1 MHAVVEPALERN
13 TNWQVSTGRILL
25 VDDEIDLWW
34 DRDLA
39 ALAAAGHRVDT
50 AEDGEAG
57 WKALQ
62 TNDYDLLIT
71 DNKMPKLWGLE
82 LIKRL
87 RDHGM
92 TLPII
97 FASTLLPVIGAEH
110 RSHFQNVRL
119 VEKPVSASQLLATVE
134 KSRTGQ
140 EKTPANEVAW
150 LPEVY
155 KPIQLVQRGRHQ

>member
-1 MHAVVEPALERN
+1 MNALLDPAVERN
-13 TNWQVSTGRILL
+13 TNRNVSIRRILL

-34 DRDLA
+34 DRNLT
-39 ALAAAGHRVDT
+39 ALAAAGYHVDT

-57 WKALQ
+57 WQALQ

-87 RDHGM
+87 REHGIS
-92 TLPII
+92 LPII

-110 RSHFQNVRL
+110 RSHFLNVRL
-119 VEKPVSASQLLATVE
+119 LEKPVSASQLLAIVE
-134 KSRTGQ
+134 KFRGTEGNDTSYQRVWGAEPFRT
-140 EKTPANEVAW
+140 
-150 LPEVY
+150 
-155 KPIQLVQRGRHQ
+155 IQPTLAHR

>member
-1 MHAVVEPALERN
+1 MN
-13 TNWQVSTGRILL
+13 TSIDPSVKRDAGCNTSICRILL

-39 ALAAAGHRVDT
+39 ALAAAGYHVDT

-71 DNKMPKLWGLE
+71 DNKMPMLRGLE
-82 LIKRL
+82 LIERL
-87 RDHGM
+87 RRHGM

-97 FASTLLPVIGAEH
+97 FASTLLPVIDYKQKLLF
-110 RSHFQNVRL
+110 RNVRFL
-119 VEKPVSASQLLATVE
+119 EKPVSASQLLAIVE
-134 KSRTGQ
+134 NSRAIQ
-140 EKTPANEVAW
+140 DEILVNEGACIGIV
-150 LPEVY
+150 
-155 KPIQLVQRGRHQ
+155 